1 MPRRGGRH
9 QVLVKG
15 AEKAMEAFKLEIARD
30 LGLAHKISEDGTYHN
45 FTTVEV
51 GQIGGEMVRRI
62 QAAGEFAIMQ
72 RYANGE
78 QRLMPPEVLPQPKSV
93 RSVTNNGNPTVHM
106 TGNVRYAPDS
116 GQQWQPSNNEVSRR
130 LQAGQTSQQDGEPYA
145 EPGNPMPE
153 LAEKVQDQNTKH

>member
-15 AEKAMEAFKLEIARD
+15 AERAMEAFKLEIAAD
-30 LGLAHKISEDGTYHN
+30 LGLAHKIDEDGTYHN

-62 QAAGEFAIMQ
+62 QAAGELAIMQ
-72 RYANGE
+72 RYVAGE
-78 QRLMPPEVLPQPKSV
+78 KRLMPAEVLPNPRSV

-106 TGNVRYAPDS
+106 TGDVRYAPDS
-116 GQQWQPSNNEVSRR
+116 GQQWQPHNNQMTPYANDPD
-130 LQAGQTSQQDGEPYA
+130 LDADEPYMDA
-145 EPGNPMPE
+145 GNPMPQV
-153 LAEKVQDQNTKH
+153 AERMERNRHLTQ